1 MISTKFL
8 SLAIYKIM
16 KKLAVMLVVV
26 VLLAMPSNGLFNFH
40 RNIIHFNVTHER
52 YVPPFLFWRWNER
65 DVVIEYCDVVRN
77 NDSMVANVTGYIAIP
92 PSLPNQEIMS
102 IEFDPQPDEILEDQY
117 GEKVACYKFK
127 LAPKESTQLGWRVE
141 AKIYNIRYIL
151 LPFLVGNY
159 IPPDIKEKYTADGE
173 MYKIHDP
180 YIQQI
185 VKSVAGNETNLL
197 IKAIKLHDYVIRRL
211 SYALD
216 NRWDDAPT
224 VLKRGNGSCSE
235 YCFAYIALC
244 RAAGIPAKYK
254 GGTYLAKSPPYND
267 SIFHRMVLIYLPNY
281 GWIPVDMTFDEWI
294 FHHYAFGFHSNR
306 FFAFM
311 TGGGASRYL
320 NWTYNSHYESNAKL
334 DVESTA
340 RWLEWK

>member
-1 MISTKFL
+1 
-8 SLAIYKIM
+8 M
-16 KKLAVMLVVV
+16 KKLAVIAVLI
-26 VLLAMPSNGLFNFH
+26 LLAMPSNGLFNFH
-40 RNIIHFNVTHER
+40 RKAIHFNVSHEK

-65 DVVIEYCDVVRN
+65 NVVIEYFDIVRN
-77 NDSMVANVTGYIAIP
+77 NDSIAANITAYLAIP
-92 PSLPNQEIMS
+92 PSLPNQEIMD
-102 IEFDPQPDEILEDQY
+102 IEFEPEPDKILEDEY
-117 GEKVACYKFK
+117 GQKVACYKFK
-127 LAPKESTQLGWRVE
+127 LAPNESLEIGWRIQ

-151 LPFLVGNY
+151 LPFLVGDY
-159 IPPDIKEKYTADGE
+159 IPPDIKEKYTRDEE

-185 VKSVAGNETNLL
+185 VRSIAANETNLL
-197 IKAIKLHDYVIRRL
+197 IKAIKLHDYVIRHL

-216 NRWDDAPT
+216 NKWDDAPT

-254 GGTYLAKSPPYND
+254 GGTYLAELPPYND

-306 FFAFM
+306 FFALM
-311 TGGGASRYL
+311 TGGGASQYL
-320 NWTYNSHYESNAKL
+320 NWTYNSHYESIANL
-334 DVESTA
+334 DVDSMA